1 MIEKAKDSILVCISD
16 AKSNSLV
23 IKKANEIA
31 SKENARLIALY
42 VCDRNDYQKKQ
53 EKGFLQQNLDLAES
67 IGAMVEI
74 IYDDDIVAQI
84 VNFAKLY
91 RVKKIVLGR
100 NNNQRNFFGLNK
112 SICDEVIE
120 KIEDID
126 IHIVPFYE
134 DFSIKQFENNENII
148 RDVFISLFILILCT
162 LAGYVFHF
170 YKFGESNI
178 IMIYILGV
186 FFIALITYN
195 EILSMTASIIC
206 VLAFNFCFTEPTL
219 SFSFYNKN
227 YIITFLVLL
236 IVSFLTSKLASR
248 IKKSAENSSNMIYIT
263 KLLLETNQM
272 LQSKI
277 TKSEIIETGCNQLSN
292 LLKRNIK
299 YYDILDNEIQK
310 PLKFCCNSVKEIEI
324 SDLEEEKEIVEWAY
338 LHNSNAGATTRY
350 LPEAKYLYYTIRNN
364 TNVYGIIG
372 IYLYKD
378 RLDSV
383 ENKILLAILGDMSLA
398 LEKEKVI
405 EDKNKAN
412 LKIKDEQFKTNLLRS
427 ISHDLRTPLTTICGN
442 SDILLNNYKNLTESM
457 KLELFQDI
465 YDDSQWLLNLI
476 ENLLSITRVEEG
488 RMKLKIEPQIVEE
501 VIDEALKHINRDQ
514 IKHNINVDL
523 EDEYLMANM
532 DVRLIIQVIINLVD
546 NAIKYT
552 DEGSNILI
560 RAFKKDENTIIQ
572 ICDDGNGIRDNDK
585 KKIFRKFYTSNDKI
599 SDNKRSIGLGL
610 YLCKIIVEAHGGSI
624 KVEDNKPKGAIFTF
638 NLKAL

>member
-1 MIEKAKDSILVCISD
+1 M
-16 AKSNSLV
+16 
-23 IKKANEIA
+23 
-31 SKENARLIALY
+31 
-42 VCDRNDYQKKQ
+42 
-53 EKGFLQQNLDLAES
+53 
-67 IGAMVEI
+67 
-74 IYDDDIVAQI
+74 
-84 VNFAKLY
+84 
-91 RVKKIVLGR
+91 
-100 NNNQRNFFGLNK
+100 
-112 SICDEVIE
+112 
-120 KIEDID
+120 
-126 IHIVPFYE
+126 
-134 DFSIKQFENNENII
+134 
-148 RDVFISLFILILCT
+148 
-162 LAGYVFHF
+162 
-170 YKFGESNI
+170 
-178 IMIYILGV
+178 
-186 FFIALITYN
+186 
-195 EILSMTASIIC
+195 
-206 VLAFNFCFTEPTL
+206 
-219 SFSFYNKN
+219 
-227 YIITFLVLL
+227 
-236 IVSFLTSKLASR
+236 
-248 IKKSAENSSNMIYIT
+248 
-263 KLLLETNQM
+263 
-272 LQSKI
+272 
-277 TKSEIIETGCNQLSN
+277 
-292 LLKRNIK
+292 
-299 YYDILDNEIQK
+299 
-310 PLKFCCNSVKEIEI
+310 
-324 SDLEEEKEIVEWAY
+324 
-338 LHNSNAGATTRY
+338 
-350 LPEAKYLYYTIRNN
+350 
-364 TNVYGIIG
+364 
-372 IYLYKD
+372 
-378 RLDSV
+378 DSV

-585 KKIFRKFYTSNDKI
+585 GKIFRKFYTSNDKI
-599 SDNKRSIGLGL
+599 TDNNRSIGLGL